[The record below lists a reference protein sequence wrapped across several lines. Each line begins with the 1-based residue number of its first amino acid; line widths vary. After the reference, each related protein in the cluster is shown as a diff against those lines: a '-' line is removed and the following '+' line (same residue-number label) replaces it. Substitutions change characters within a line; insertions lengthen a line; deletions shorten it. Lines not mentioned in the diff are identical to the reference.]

1 VKVNR
6 YILKKLQNLWQYLT
20 SEQTEPQIE
29 QKSDRYGSLYYQI
42 YDPIT
47 RRYTFLASEREVR
60 IWLENR
66 YH

>member
-1 VKVNR
+1 VKITK
-6 YILKKLQNLWQYLT
+6 YINKKLQNFWQYVIT
-20 SEQTEPQIE
+20 NQTEPQIE
-29 QKSDRYGSLYYQI
+29 QKSDRDGNLYYRI

-66 YH
+66 YY